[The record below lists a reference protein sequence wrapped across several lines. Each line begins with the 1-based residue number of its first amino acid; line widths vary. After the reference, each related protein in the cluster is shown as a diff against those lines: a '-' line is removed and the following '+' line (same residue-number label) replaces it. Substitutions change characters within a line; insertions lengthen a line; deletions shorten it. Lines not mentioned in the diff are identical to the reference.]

1 MGGTPDPLPPGARGH
16 RASASACARPSFS
29 GGAAVS
35 APRAPKGLGPA
46 GRRVWRG
53 TLGERDDGSQIELR
67 ADELPLLVE
76 LCRLADDVEK
86 IRGVLADEPWTVP
99 GSKGQPVPHPLRGE
113 LHRTLSS
120 MDRLVRTLA
129 LPDDPAEDAG
139 GATVAGRNLAR
150 QRWSA

>member
-1 MGGTPDPLPPGARGH
+1 M
-16 RASASACARPSFS
+16 
-29 GGAAVS
+29 S

-53 TLGERDDGSQIELR
+53 TLGERDDGSRIELR

-76 LCRLADDVEK
+76 LCRMADDAARLRDELAD
-86 IRGVLADEPWTVP
+86 APWTVS
-99 GSKGQPVPHPLRGE
+99 GSKGQQVVHPLRAE

-139 GATVAGRNLAR
+139 GASWAGRNLAR
-150 QRWSA
+150 QRWGA